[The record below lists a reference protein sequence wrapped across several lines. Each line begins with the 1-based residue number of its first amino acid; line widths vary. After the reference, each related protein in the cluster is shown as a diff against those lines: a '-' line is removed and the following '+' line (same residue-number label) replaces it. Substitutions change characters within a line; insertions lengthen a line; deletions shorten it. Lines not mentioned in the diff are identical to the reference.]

1 MPLPGSRGFEW
12 RTVLGLC
19 VVPASISKDGAL
31 IQSVAAAQCGAGAG
45 AGAGAGTGAGA
56 AAGHWLWTRGGQL
69 RWSEGCRKCVQ
80 SSGTN
85 QPLQLGFCK
94 VG

>member
-19 VVPASISKDGAL
+19 VVPASVTWDGAL

-45 AGAGAGTGAGA
+45 AGQVAE
-56 AAGHWLWTRGGQL
+56 AGHWLWTHGGQL

-85 QPLQLGFCK
+85 QPVQLGFCK
-94 VG
+94 VGLEFDI